1 MPGYVTTRGAW
12 GVVGAFSLVGAVTQL
27 VWLTYA
33 PITDE
38 AAGHYEVSTSAIG
51 WLANIFPL
59 WYVLLAVPVG
69 VALDRWLRGTVLV
82 GALVLAAGCLVRLG
96 DGYGWAFAGQTL
108 TAIAQPLV
116 VTAITPVA
124 ARYLPEAERPKAIAL
139 ATASTFAGM
148 IAAFVLATTV
158 DLGPLLGIEAV
169 VALLA
174 AGLLAV
180 AFRAEP
186 AAVEAPRP
194 ATALADFRAA
204 WGSPVVRRMCLL
216 VPVPFGTFTALTTWA
231 EPLLSP
237 AGVTADQTGLMLM
250 ANVVAGVVA
259 CAVLPVWAAAH
270 GRRRVTLLVGVVVAV
285 LACVALAVRPSFPV
299 GMVGLLAVGALLLPS
314 LPIVLE
320 LSERAA
326 PLVAGSAAGLVWL
339 AGQSGALVV
348 TGVTGLWLDAPAAA
362 FLLLAA
368 ITAVA
373 LPLVPRREVLD
384 GEPTGPGHQV
394 VNPV

>member
-1 MPGYVTTRGAW
+1 MSVFVSMRRVW
-12 GVVGAFSLVGAVTQL
+12 GVVAAFSLVGAVTQL

-33 PITDE
+33 PITD
-38 AAGHYEVSTSAIG
+38 AAADHYGVSTAAIG

-69 VALDRWLRGTVLV
+69 IALDRWLRATVLV
-82 GALVLAAGCLVRLG
+82 GAVIMAIGCLVRLG
-96 DGYGWAFAGQTL
+96 DGFDMAFAGQTL

-116 VTAITPVA
+116 VTAITPIA
-124 ARYLPEAERPKAIAL
+124 ARYLPDAERAKAIAL

-158 DLGPLLGIEAV
+158 DLGPLLRIEAG
-169 VALLA
+169 VAVLA
-174 AGLLAV
+174 AGVLAL

-186 AAVEAPRP
+186 APVELPRP
-194 ATALADFRAA
+194 GALADFRAA
-204 WGSPVVRRMCLL
+204 WSSPVVRRMCWL

-250 ANVVAGVVA
+250 GNVVAGVVA
-259 CAVLPVWAAAH
+259 CAVLPVWAARH
-270 GRRRVTLLVGVVVAV
+270 GRRRLTLVVGVAAAV
-285 LACVALAVRPSFPV
+285 LACVALAVFPSFPV
-299 GMVGLLAVGALLLPS
+299 GVVGLLAVGALLLPS

-348 TGVTGLWLDAPAAA
+348 TGVTGLWLDEPAVA
-362 FLLLAA
+362 FVVLAV
-368 ITAVA
+368 ITAAA
-373 LPLVPRREVLD
+373 LPLIPRRAILD
-384 GEPTGPGHQV
+384 GNAVAGHQV
-394 VNPV
+394 VNRA